1 MTSYAF
7 TRNQD
12 EYRFRYG
19 TWLAAGRHRRWL
31 VVVGGI
37 CINMALGVRHSWSVF
52 GSPLVTEYGW
62 DALTVTWP
70 LVLSTIVFALLM
82 VPAGRWN
89 DRFGPMLV
97 GVAGGFLMA
106 FGFIASSF
114 APRGVANGAAA
125 WNWIMLT
132 YGIVTGVAMALGYAA
147 AVATALKWFADR
159 RGLVAGLSVF
169 GFGLSA
175 VVFAPLANT
184 MILNSDVSRTFLQLG
199 IVFFIMIV
207 GGSLLLTTPPARWQP
222 PDSASNSP
230 STTITGRG
238 ERRDFSPGELLQMK
252 QTYMLI
258 LMYAFSTAAGL
269 MVISFAKNF
278 LDSFKFS
285 DLAATQGLGWIN
297 TIPVIGFNVFTGTP
311 AELSAVLVAWL
322 ALWNALGRMI
332 VGSVF
337 DRIGR
342 RRAMALNFVT
352 SAMTVALMPVLTG
365 NAWLMLLMYLL
376 VGLTF
381 GGTLTL
387 FPATNAD
394 WFGTRHVGENYGIIF
409 LGWGL
414 GGVIGP
420 LVGNFGV
427 EALGGYRMGFVVAAI
442 LALIATVM
450 AYTLRRPV
458 PQPQTIM
465 SHDGISAAR
474 ATTEER
480 V

>member
-311 AELSAVLVAWL
+311 AELSAVLV
-322 ALWNALGRMI
+322 
-332 VGSVF
+332 
-337 DRIGR
+337 
-342 RRAMALNFVT
+342 
-352 SAMTVALMPVLTG
+352 
-365 NAWLMLLMYLL
+365 
-376 VGLTF
+376 
-381 GGTLTL
+381 
-387 FPATNAD
+387 
-394 WFGTRHVGENYGIIF
+394 
-409 LGWGL
+409 
-414 GGVIGP
+414 
-420 LVGNFGV
+420 
-427 EALGGYRMGFVVAAI
+427 
-442 LALIATVM
+442 
-450 AYTLRRPV
+450 
-458 PQPQTIM
+458 
-465 SHDGISAAR
+465 
-474 ATTEER
+474 
-480 V
+480 